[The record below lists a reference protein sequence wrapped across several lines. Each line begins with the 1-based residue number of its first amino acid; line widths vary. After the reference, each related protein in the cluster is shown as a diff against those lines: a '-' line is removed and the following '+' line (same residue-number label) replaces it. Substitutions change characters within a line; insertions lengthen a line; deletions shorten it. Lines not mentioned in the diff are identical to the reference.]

1 MQPELIVIDSSIKL
15 LDLINYLKRFDF
27 IAYDCETT
35 GLTDKH
41 QVIGVSVCAEES
53 KAYYVIRDNY
63 ADNLMQELIET
74 LKDKN
79 LIMHNGIFD
88 CMMAE
93 SNFKVRLI
101 DRLHTDTMVLAHLLN
116 ENRRVGLKELAAA
129 MYGEDSTQEQ
139 KEMQASV
146 LANGG
151 KWMAHE
157 KEMWKADPYILGK
170 YGAKDA
176 WLTYKLFIDLV
187 TQLEEEGLVKF
198 FYEDE
203 SMPLLRGPT
212 YDLNTT
218 GLQVDLKELQKL
230 KATLI
235 AECAEAKSFV
245 YAEIAPRI
253 KDKYPGTNKKN
264 TFNIGSSSQ
273 LSWLLFGVYGQEFGT
288 LTKEGK
294 TVCKAMGLRLPYSL
308 GAKRQF
314 IAACEIRKGEVYQP
328 EAKINGKIRRAKKI
342 KDPWSYIACDKE
354 IIKKLAPKFK
364 WVQKLHEYQKGM
376 KLLSTYVEGIE
387 ERVQYGVIR
396 PSYLQHGT
404 ITGRYASRNPNLQ
417 NLPRDDKRVKQCF
430 VARSGK
436 SLISADFSQLEP
448 RIFAYYSGDER
459 LMAAFDGTSDFYSV
473 VGVEVYDK
481 HDVTPQK
488 EGSDNAF
495 GVKYKGLRDRSKAF
509 ALAYAY
515 GGTPHRIASI
525 TGRTVEESTEDQI
538 KYFERFPGVKKM
550 MLDAHTLVKS
560 NGYVTNLF
568 GRKRRIPDAKKI
580 NKLYG
585 NISHAELPYD
595 ARGLLNQ
602 ACNFR
607 VQSTGA
613 SIVNRSAIR
622 FYELCKE
629 AGLRCKFVSQIH
641 DELVVEGDEQDAENI
656 AVLLQEAMENTIKL
670 DGVAL
675 EAIPRIT
682 KTLAK

>member
-1 MQPELIVIDSSIKL
+1 MR
-15 LDLINYLKRFDF
+15 YLRKFDF
-27 IAYDCETT
+27 VAYDCETT

-41 QVIGVSVCAEES
+41 EVIGVSVCAEES
-53 KAYYVIRDNY
+53 KAFYVIRSRCDP
-63 ADNLMQELIET
+63 ELFAALIKL
-74 LKDKN
+74 LKEKH
-79 LIMHNGIFD
+79 LIMHNGVFD

-101 DRLHTDTMVLAHLLN
+101 ESLHTDTMIAAHLLN
-116 ENRRVGLKELAAA
+116 ENRRVGLKELARE

-139 KEMQASV
+139 KEMQTSV

-176 WLTYKLFIDLV
+176 WLTYKLFVDLV
-187 TQLEEEGLVKF
+187 PQLEEQGLLKF
-198 FYEDE
+198 FYEEE
-203 SMPLLRGPT
+203 SMLLLRGPT

-218 GLQVDLKELQKL
+218 GLQVDVKELQKL

-245 YAEIAPRI
+245 YKEIQERI

-264 TFNIGSSSQ
+264 IFNIGSSSQ
-273 LSWLLFGVYGQEFGT
+273 LSWLIFGVYGQEFGT

-294 TVCKAMGLRLPYSL
+294 NVCKAMGLRLPYAPS
-308 GAKRQF
+308 AKRQF
-314 IAACEIRKGEVYQP
+314 ISACEIRKGETYEP
-328 EAKINGKIRRAKKI
+328 EGKVNGKTKRAKKI

-364 WVQKLHEYQKGM
+364 WIQKLHEYQKNM

-387 ERVQYGVIR
+387 QRVQYGVIR

-404 ITGRYASRNPNLQ
+404 MTGRYASRNPNLQ

-430 VARSGK
+430 VARPGK
-436 SLISADFSQLEP
+436 QFISADFSQLEP
-448 RIFAYYSGDER
+448 RIFAYYSGDSR
-459 LMAAFDGTSDFYSV
+459 LMEAFDGTSDFYSV
-473 VGVEVYDK
+473 VGIEVYDK
-481 HDVTPQK
+481 YDSTPQK

-495 GVKYKGLRDRSKAF
+495 GIKYKGLRDRSKAF

-515 GGTPHRIASI
+515 GGTPNRIASI
-525 TGRTVEESTEDQI
+525 TGKSVDEATEDQI

-568 GRKRRIPDAKKI
+568 GRRRRISEATKI
-580 NKLYG
+580 SRIYK
-585 NISHAELPYD
+585 STPHSELPYD
-595 ARGLLNQ
+595 ARNLLNQ
-602 ACNFR
+602 ACNYR
-607 VQSTGA
+607 IQSTGA

-622 FYELCKE
+622 FYELCRE
-629 AGLRCKFVSQIH
+629 ANINCKLVSQIH
-641 DELVVEGDEQDAENI
+641 DELVVEGNEEDAETI
-656 AVLLQEAMENTIKL
+656 GILLQEAMENTIKL
-670 DGVAL
+670 NGVQF